1 MHVLVLEDDILRSEF
16 FRERFHN
23 HNLEITDNAF
33 VAIELLKELKFD
45 YIFIDNDLGEKNGEG
60 VDVAN
65 FLYKNPNNLNNESIL
80 IIHSWNGPASKRIK
94 SRLPSAIIAPFN
106 TDIFYKLLLDI

>member
-1 MHVLVLEDDILRSEF
+1 MYVLVLEDDVLRSKF
-16 FRERFHN
+16 FKDKFCSHD
-23 HNLEITDNAF
+23 LKITDNAF
-33 VAIELLKELKFD
+33 VATELLKELKFD

-106 TDIFYKLLLDI
+106 TDIFYKLMLDI